1 MYYVS
6 DYVTFD
12 VNFFFKI
19 DCSLRIKNTRRMCSF
34 KFIEKVKKIKESN
47 PNIFS
52 EEDNKYVSDWEKNE
66 KYNKECPD
74 IYAGYIKD
82 GECTVWFGK
91 QYRDDHKKDLDNT
104 KEEEGMKNI
113 VVILESPHTDEYKDS
128 NFIHPALGKTRKNL
142 QKYFQN
148 LVYIVIKRF
157 KSQLGDGTYKIILME
172 SIPYQC
178 SLGINP
184 LNHKIR
190 DKIFLE
196 LWKDEK
202 IHKFSERIKSY
213 NPVAIFN
220 CCTKGDEEQELR
232 TLVQDKIN
240 EYKKGKNDIE
250 LYKCSHPSL
259 WNFSIDK
266 AE

>member
-1 MYYVS
+1 
-6 DYVTFD
+6 
-12 VNFFFKI
+12 
-19 DCSLRIKNTRRMCSF
+19 MCSF

-128 NFIHPALGKTRKNL
+128 NFIDNISRKI
-142 QKYFQN
+142 YS
-148 LVYIVIKRF
+148 R
-157 KSQLGDGTYKIILME
+157 QLL
-172 SIPYQC
+172 
-178 SLGINP
+178 L
-184 LNHKIR
+184 
-190 DKIFLE
+190 FLF
-196 LWKDEK
+196 EK
-202 IHKFSERIKSY
+202 HI
-213 NPVAIFN
+213 
-220 CCTKGDEEQELR
+220 CLTK
-232 TLVQDKIN
+232 K
-240 EYKKGKNDIE
+240 
-250 LYKCSHPSL
+250 
-259 WNFSIDK
+259 
-266 AE
+266 